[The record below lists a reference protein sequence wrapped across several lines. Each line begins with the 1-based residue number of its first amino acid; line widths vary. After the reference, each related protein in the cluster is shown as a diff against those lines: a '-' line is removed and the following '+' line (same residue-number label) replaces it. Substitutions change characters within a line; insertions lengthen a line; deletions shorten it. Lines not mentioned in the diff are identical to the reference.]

1 MAKATTMG
9 SDPETDCRRSTMSH
23 WSSARVLSLRHPE
36 SLAPGGIVGG
46 VIALLLLFLPG
57 HAPADPSPPLTP
69 ESIRAHHEALV
80 EISTRAGGLDSGI
93 RLNRAGGE
101 AAEYLRSEYEA
112 VGLQKVRLEE
122 FHPNRWWPEGYE
134 LILLGGG
141 GGSTDVSLNAFPL
154 WHCEGADDL
163 ELEVVHVGFGT
174 SGEFRGVDVKGKAVL
189 IDMKR
194 ILHFIASHRYTGALE
209 RARDKGAAAVI
220 LAETRVDSPNGNP
233 VGSAGKIR
241 DGEAET
247 AKLFPLPVFS
257 IGKSDGQKVR
267 VRLEDGPVRV
277 RMNLAYS
284 VSRTRAVNVVGELP
298 GNGKI
303 DEYVVV
309 GGHYDSW
316 FDGAIDNLGSQA
328 SLLEMARHFASV
340 PRDRRDRTLIFV
352 SIFGHELGNDEM
364 GHAAFVQQHPE
375 LRGRTTCFLNIDGS
389 GSWGWE
395 EKDDTG
401 EILPT
406 GRDDKGGI
414 FATSWALAA
423 IAYEAVYRHAEGS
436 WGQYPLGSLVADLQG
451 PIAEAGYPS
460 LLLISK
466 HIYYHSALDTLDRIA
481 PEQVFRRTLMNIQ
494 VIQNLLDSAP
504 GYLIGADT
512 NPNRAPGSAE
522 PRQADLGPDD
532 LPANPRPWSD
542 QPPSGLSIHVIPPH
556 PKVFS
561 PVIVWPGYWEAD
573 SILGA
578 DAISWDF
585 GAFRRAKRAIAT
597 GTMFFLPGTKTI
609 TLTVTDS
616 QGRSTSI
623 RREIRVSLR

>member
-1 MAKATTMG
+1 MTSRFAVTTVA
-9 SDPETDCRRSTMSH
+9 RRQSVVTTLG
-23 WSSARVLSLRHPE
+23 R
-36 SLAPGGIVGG
+36 IVGG
-46 VIALLLLFLPG
+46 LILGLALSVPG
-57 HAPADPSPPLTP
+57 PVSADPLPPLTP
-69 ESIRAHHEALV
+69 ASIRTHHQALV
-80 EISTRAGGLDSGI
+80 GISTRAGGLDSGI
-93 RLNRAGGE
+93 RLNQAGRE
-101 AAEYLRSEYEA
+101 VAEYLRSGFEEA
-112 VGLQKVRLEE
+112 GLQKVRQEE
-122 FHPNRWWPEGYE
+122 FFPNRWWPETYD
-134 LILLGGG
+134 LTLLGGG
-141 GGSTDVSLNAFPL
+141 RGSEDLQLGAFPL
-154 WHCEGADDL
+154 WHCEGADNL
-163 ELEVVHVGFGT
+163 ELEIAYVGFGT
-174 SGEFRGVDVKGKAVL
+174 SGEFRGVDVEGKAVL

-194 ILHFIASHRYTGALE
+194 ILHFVASHRYTGALE
-209 RARDKGAAAVI
+209 RAKKKGAAAVI

-241 DGEAET
+241 DGKAQAAE
-247 AKLFPLPVFS
+247 LFSLPVFS
-257 IGKSDGQKVR
+257 IGKSDGQKVKA
-267 VRLEDGPVRV
+267 RLKAGPARV
-277 RMNLAYS
+277 RMNLKYS
-284 VSRTRAVNVVGELP
+284 LSPTRAVNVVGELP

-303 DEYVVV
+303 DEYLVV

-328 SLLEMARHFASV
+328 SLLEMARYFASV
-340 PRDRRDRTLIFV
+340 PQDQRDRTLLFV
-352 SIFGHELGNDEM
+352 SIFGHELTNDAM

-375 LRGRTTCFLNIDGS
+375 LRGKVTCFVNIDGS

-423 IAYEAVYRHAEGS
+423 IAYQAVYDHAKGS
-436 WGQYPLGSLVADLQG
+436 WGQYPLNSLVADLQG
-451 PIAEAGYPS
+451 PIAESGYPC

-466 HIYYHSALDTLDRIA
+466 HIYYHSTLDTLDRIA
-481 PEQVFRRTLMNIQ
+481 PEQVYRRTLMNIE
-494 VIQNLLDSAP
+494 VIQDLLDSP
-504 GYLIGADT
+504 EGHLIGVDT
-512 NPNRAPGSAE
+512 NPNRVPGSADTT
-522 PRQADLGPDD
+522 RTDLTPDD

-542 QPPSGLSIHVIPPH
+542 QAPSGLSMHIIPPH

-573 SILGA
+573 AIVRA

-585 GAFRRAKRAIAT
+585 GTFSRAKRAIAT

-623 RREIRVSLR
+623 SREIRVSLY